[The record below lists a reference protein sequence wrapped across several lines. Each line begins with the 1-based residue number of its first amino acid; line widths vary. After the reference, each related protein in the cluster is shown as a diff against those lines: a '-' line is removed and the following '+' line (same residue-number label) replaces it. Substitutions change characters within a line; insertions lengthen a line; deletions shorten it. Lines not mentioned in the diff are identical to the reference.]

1 MTDATPGSIGAGDAA
16 TIDID
21 KRMTQRDRMRRVT
34 EDILVGIR
42 WIEVYATGLIVAFKE
57 QQEMILK

>member
-1 MTDATPGSIGAGDAA
+1 
-16 TIDID
+16 
-21 KRMTQRDRMRRVT
+21 MTQRDRMRRVT

-57 QQEMILK
+57 QQEIILK